1 MRIGGSI
8 AFWRLCSRFYFCSG
22 STANAPA
29 NRQMPIASVVIGNLT
44 KKTSMKKVLT
54 ILLFLVVSICYGQKQ
69 IWLIGTAHEEKNYI
83 NADSLT
89 YALNKIKPDLI
100 LIELEEK
107 YFTEDYQL
115 NLEKYPDL
123 LSTNENIASY
133 KYQQLHTVELRP
145 FEIDGRNEFYKRE
158 NYFEKE
164 SQMFNE
170 MLNLYENNKL
180 SANSK
185 TNFEIL
191 LSALISYANVE
202 FRSLTEANSD
212 VATKFLAL
220 KNKINFELMIS
231 IVKQTEEL
239 EKWLEFSELRK
250 DFWDRRNKAMFEKI
264 SGYSKEYPDKKIVV
278 LVGNDHKYFL
288 LELLK
293 QNEFEVKNYYE

>member
-1 MRIGGSI
+1 
-8 AFWRLCSRFYFCSG
+8 
-22 STANAPA
+22 
-29 NRQMPIASVVIGNLT
+29 
-44 KKTSMKKVLT
+44 MKKVLT

-100 LIELEEK
+100 LIELAEK